1 MHFLQIQYIYIV
13 ECLVYKTIEFSCHYG
28 NSNEL
33 LQFIDLKCA
42 KYLFVVF
49 FYLLFWLIFLQLKF
63 LVLKLRAQYDEI
75 TRAL

>member
-1 MHFLQIQYIYIV
+1 M
-13 ECLVYKTIEFSCHYG
+13 YKTIEFSCHYG

-49 FYLLFWLIFLQLKF
+49 FS
-63 LVLKLRAQYDEI
+63 LVLAYFSSIEISCTQIESSIWWDNKSTLIGKKDTIYIKL
-75 TRAL
+75 L